1 MKYIISE
8 RQFSTLKSFLVEQ
21 KDFKM
26 DFSSMS
32 MTPGF
37 PARKETGTT
46 SENMWGDQH
55 TANLVFGIAS
65 AFIPVIGPF
74 ISAGIGL
81 ADAALYYKEGDPKTA
96 GMIAMFSLL
105 PGVGAIA
112 NRIPVIRQ
120 LGVKGMSALAS
131 KLSKGQ
137 KITDPIE
144 LQVINGIIKN
154 IDLVKSSLDTHVK
167 TLAQQASTKPLSSV
181 IKSGLS
187 KLGKEGLKLV
197 GLGVGYDVG
206 YDATTNYFGKKKEEE
221 DLKKFQTSIRDKN

>member
-32 MTPGF
+32 MAPGF

-81 ADAALYYKEGDPKTA
+81 ADAALYAKQGDPKTA

-154 IDLVKSSLDTHVK
+154 VDLVKSSLNTQVK
-167 TLAQQASTKPLSSV
+167 TMAQQASTKPLSSV

-221 DLKKFQTSIRDKN
+221 DLKKFQTSIRDKD

>member
-32 MTPGF
+32 MAPGF

-81 ADAALYYKEGDPKTA
+81 ADAALYAKQGDPKTA
-96 GMIAMFSLL
+96 GMIAMFSLM

-154 IDLVKSSLDTHVK
+154 VDLVKSSLNTQVK
-167 TLAQQASTKPLSSV
+167 TMAQQASTKPLSSV

-221 DLKKFQTSIRDKN
+221 DLKKFQTSIRDKD